1 MDFNKPQLP
10 ARQLKQ
16 TRYTISEYDKR
27 LYSGPSSSYP
37 HKAPRMT
44 MDGTMRKHPPS
55 PLPPSSHQHHQQP
68 TQQSQSSHIS
78 QQQPSYQSHLSQHQ
92 PSQQSQTSQQHDN
105 TQSQT
110 RRITMGR
117 KLPKAFLDSPEVKLF
132 NSGGGMPRS
141 TAKVRDTRD
150 IRSVDFQRHAIRII
164 IEYLNKY
171 QYGLATSKT
180 LRGLSAKEF
189 ENIFK
194 FLFLRLTSDYVFD
207 RKFEDEFF
215 DLLRTIRYPFV
226 DSISPK
232 SLYSIAAPH
241 SLPRYLALLSWMVQ
255 SCSIVDRRR
264 YKIQRRLEQ
273 EGIIDTT
280 KGMSSTQMDR
290 LFLDYSV
297 AKYNAFMQGKDGQ
310 EVYDELKAVF
320 RAINKSN
327 IDRYNNILAEKEAV
341 LNVSK
346 TLDERL
352 KTYDETQEKMKKI
365 EERIAM
371 YKDTITNHQQKI
383 QRYTSNIQKI
393 EADIT
398 YLTTAEQKLQKEM
411 DETKALI
418 KNPEVTDEEI
428 KRLGKL
434 QSDLDMDIDR
444 RRQTLD
450 KLRQSSWEMEMQVQ
464 RKRNDIERIVA
475 DYNEL
480 IKSTDILPPEG
491 SGSAHLTETLV
502 FNSNATS
509 LEDMLYPQLGK
520 DMISV
525 MQQYSETL
533 KESLTNLQKTDSQL
547 QFEYQGK
554 QEQLY
559 QEQQEQKKSET
570 TYTKRMQ
577 QLNLER
583 KEAKEE
589 IQKYTDSKDQI
600 SRASDKLKRDAL
612 VELVQARSEQ
622 RCTLLE
628 LDARKMNISS
638 QKSSLEKQLNKI
650 ASEIDAISTYIPAK
664 IDETMKEFDRLFPL
678 DLDLDST

>member
-1 MDFNKPQLP
+1 
-10 ARQLKQ
+10 
-16 TRYTISEYDKR
+16 
-27 LYSGPSSSYP
+27 
-37 HKAPRMT
+37 
-44 MDGTMRKHPPS
+44 
-55 PLPPSSHQHHQQP
+55 
-68 TQQSQSSHIS
+68 
-78 QQQPSYQSHLSQHQ
+78 
-92 PSQQSQTSQQHDN
+92 
-105 TQSQT
+105 
-110 RRITMGR
+110 MGR
-117 KLPKAFLDSPEVKLF
+117 KLPKAFLDSPDVKLF
-132 NSGGGMPRS
+132 NSGGGVPRS

-150 IRSVDFQRHAIRII
+150 IRSVDFQRHAIRMI
-164 IEYLNKY
+164 IEYLNKH
-171 QYGLATSKT
+171 QYGTITSKI

-194 FLFLRLTSDYVFD
+194 FLILRLTSDYVFGH
-207 RKFEDEFF
+207 KFEDEFF
-215 DLLRTIRYPFV
+215 DLLRTIRYPFI

-255 SCSIVDRRR
+255 SCSIVDRQRS
-264 YKIQRRLEQ
+264 KIQRHIDQ

-280 KGMSSTQMDR
+280 KGMSSAQMDR

-327 IDRYNNILAEKEAV
+327 IDRYNSILAEREDV
-341 LNVSK
+341 LHVSK
-346 TLDERL
+346 AIDERL
-352 KTYDETQEKMKKI
+352 KAYDETQEKMKEI
-365 EERIAM
+365 EKHITV
-371 YKDTITNHQQKI
+371 YKNSISRYQEKN
-383 QRYTSNIQKI
+383 QRTTSGNQRI
-393 EADIT
+393 EADLID
-398 YLTTAEQKLQKEM
+398 LANMEQRTIKEI
-411 DETKALI
+411 DEIKASI

-464 RKRNDIERIVA
+464 QKRNDIERIVA
-475 DYNEL
+475 DYNVL
-480 IKSTDILPPEG
+480 IKTTDLLPPEG
-491 SGSAHLTETLV
+491 FGSAHLTETLSAV
-502 FNSNATS
+502 
-509 LEDMLYPQLGK
+509 
-520 DMISV
+520 
-525 MQQYSETL
+525 QQYSETL
-533 KESLTNLQKTDSQL
+533 KESLTDLQKTESQL

-559 QEQQEQKKSET
+559 QEQQEQKKSEA
-570 TYTKRMQ
+570 TYNKRMQ
-577 QLNLER
+577 QLTWER

-622 RCTLLE
+622 KCTQLE
-628 LDARKMNISS
+628 LDARKMNITN
-638 QKSSLEKQLNKI
+638 QKSNLEKKLNKI
-650 ASEIDAISTYIPAK
+650 ASEIDSTTTYIPSR
-664 IDETMKEFDRLFPL
+664 IDETMEEFDRLFPL